1 MHSKQEEDQIQQKSR
16 GAAAEEQAI
25 ICCCIVRRSSSLFIM
40 YNIYTDVSFTHL
52 AVAVVV
58 HVHPI
63 VILK

>member
-1 MHSKQEEDQIQQKSR
+1 
-16 GAAAEEQAI
+16 
-25 ICCCIVRRSSSLFIM
+25 M

-63 VILK
+63 GDIKVETVIKLTHLELVTLFMVV